1 MHYSRNKKR
10 IIIKDDI
17 LCRQYYDD
25 LSEVNHRQVLSL
37 DNYSKCYYNHYM
49 EQLVNTQAI
58 PKLSKKSDKRFTSLQ
73 LQHTSETVFASVK
86 YAFNIDEWDLG
97 TEDFMQIDL
106 LPQLPPSGIYENTIT
121 AIDIFS
127 TYAFAYPVS
136 NPTAVNTAKVIIDI
150 MTMHVYLPTLI
161 IADKG

>member
-1 MHYSRNKKR
+1 MM
-10 IIIKDDI
+10 I
-17 LCRQYYDD
+17 LVKLITGR
-25 LSEVNHRQVLSL
+25 SFRL

-49 EQLVNTQAI
+49 EQLGNTQAI
-58 PKLSKKSDKRFTSLQ
+58 PKLCKKSDKSFTSLQ

-86 YAFNIDEWDLG
+86 YAFKIDEWDLG
-97 TEDFMQIDL
+97 PEDFMQIDL

-150 MTMHVYLPTLI
+150 MTRHVYLATLI